1 MLSAVKISDLP
12 LHPKSTDPDF
22 IDLDHIIPVLGKSG
36 GVWTTYRAPLS
47 AAVPAIN
54 ITATATPV
62 NSFDPATVNVV
73 PGAYRN
79 SYELD
84 FQIPQGQLPSLT
96 GVTIVAVASGD
107 PMANKAIVTPVPPTG
122 FDIQFYLP
130 PGPGGPQGTQGV
142 GINFQGR
149 RSSYAQLANLTLTP
163 SPCLGD
169 AWFVDVDETQT
180 PPASGVFYMRGK
192 DTTGTETWLS
202 GGPLIGPQGP
212 KGDSGFA
219 AAFNNPVTTTLAA
232 GASATVTKATLP
244 DNSVTLTFGIP
255 QGLSGV
261 SPTLNVG
268 TATSLSAGSSPTV
281 TNAGTPTNAV
291 FNFGIPMGY
300 SPTVSISTVSFLS
313 AGSLPFVTN
322 TGVPS
327 AAAFNFGI
335 PAGATPR
342 ITIGP
347 VVSALSAGSAPIV
360 TNTGVPSAAVF
371 NFGIPMGLT
380 PTVLVG
386 AVSALNAGA
395 APIVTTTTS
404 TNNLSSTLSFGIPVG
419 RAATV
424 ALATPPAVSATF
436 TAQPSVFN
444 TGSLS
449 AAVFQ
454 FAIPVGAP
462 GDWTSPQTIVPVTS
476 GTTYAVAASSVGK
489 ILTMSHAGGTVVQI
503 PTGLTVGTK
512 IDIIR
517 MSDGAVSVAPGAGT
531 PSVVGTPS
539 LILRAKYS
547 AVSVIC
553 VAANSYVVVGDLQ

>member
-12 LHPKSTDPDF
+12 LHPKSTDPEF
-22 IDLDHIIPVLGKSG
+22 IDLDHIIPVLGESG
-36 GVWTTYRAPLS
+36 GVWTTYKAPLS

-84 FQIPQGQLPSLT
+84 FEIPQGQVPSLT

-107 PMANKAIVTPVPPTG
+107 PMANKAIVTSVPPTS

-130 PGPGGPQGTQGV
+130 PGPQGPQGTQGV

-219 AAFNNPVTTTLAA
+219 AAFNNPVTTTLTA

-255 QGLSGV
+255 QGLSGISPV
-261 SPTLNVG
+261 LSADPVALSAVFGTAPSVQTLGTAVRPVFKFTIPQGPTGLQGLSGITPTLAVG
-268 TATSLSAGSSPTV
+268 S
-281 TNAGTPTNAV
+281 
-291 FNFGIPMGY
+291 
-300 SPTVSISTVSFLS
+300 
-313 AGSLPFVTN
+313 
-322 TGVPS
+322 
-327 AAAFNFGI
+327 
-335 PAGATPR
+335 
-342 ITIGP
+342 
-347 VVSALSAGSAPIV
+347 VSALSAGSMPFIR
-360 TNTGVPSAAVF
+360 PAAGSGIGDLTID
-371 NFGIPMGLT
+371 FGIPMGRT
-380 PTVLVG
+380 PVVMVG
-386 AVSALNAGA
+386 SVSALSAGA
-395 APIVTTTTS
+395 TPIVRTTTS
-404 TNNLSSTLSFGIPVG
+404 SDNLSSTLSFGIPVG

-424 ALATPPAVSATF
+424 TLATPPAVSATF

-449 AAVFQ
+449 AAVLQ
-454 FAIPVGAP
+454 FAIPGGAP
-462 GDWTSPQTIVPVTS
+462 GDWTSPQTIVPVTG

-489 ILTMSHAGGTVVQI
+489 ILTMSHAGGTVATI
-503 PTGLTVGTK
+503 PPGLTVGTK
-512 IDIIR
+512 VDIIR
-517 MSDGAVSVAPGAGT
+517 MSTGAVSVSGIGGAT
-531 PSVVGTPS
+531 VVGTPT
-539 LILRAKYS
+539 LNLRAQYS

-553 VAANSYVVVGDLQ
+553 VAANSYVVVGDLA